1 MTNPVNAPI
10 GAPALTRWTQIWI
23 WVSRV
28 LDASVIDVGDE
39 HYVGSI

>member
-1 MTNPVNAPI
+1 MMNSLDTPI
-10 GAPALTRWTQIWI
+10 GSPALTRWTQVRMWI
-23 WVSRV
+23 WRV